1 MSIETPTRK
10 NLSTRGKLV
19 KTAAVLTLA
28 AAATLAVPAVAQAY
42 VPTVPGASVS
52 SVVVEPGGNVTFAV
66 RAGTFQPGET
76 VTITLSGQNSAGA
89 NLATANLPAQR
100 TVLGERTAGEDG
112 SLAPARITL
121 PSNAV
126 GNYEV
131 IATSPSV
138 PNGVRAAFSVQATTV
153 AGGDNAQAD
162 ASGTLPATGMDGGGL
177 LGVWVGGGALLL
189 AGGAIV
195 LGRAMRRDS
204 AEDAS

>member
-1 MSIETPTRK
+1 MSIETLTRK
-10 NLSTRGKLV
+10 NLSTRSKLV
-19 KTAAVLTLA
+19 KTAAALTLA

-76 VTITLSGQNSAGA
+76 VTITLYGQNPYGA
-89 NLATANLPAQR
+89 NIATAGLPGQS
-100 TVLGERTAGEDG
+100 TVLGERAAGEDG
-112 SLAPARITL
+112 SLAPVRITL
-121 PSNAV
+121 PSDAT
-126 GNYEV
+126 GTYEV

-138 PNGVRAAFSVQATTV
+138 PNGVRASFSVQATSV
-153 AGGDNAQAD
+153 ASGDNTQTD

-177 LGVWVGGGALLL
+177 LGAWVGGGALLL
-189 AGGAIV
+189 AGGAII
-195 LGRAMRRDS
+195 LGRATRRDR